1 MSLNIPFEPLS
12 TSMPNTCDTY
22 NVSRFKPPPKP
33 RAQIPNVIAQLMMP
47 YHADLLTR
55 LVNESIADIARVF
68 YDNKMPTELTL
79 LQTTMS
85 KASHNTR
92 LAVFFLLLNVNQH
105 LKSRIQ
111 QLEIEKNQ
119 RKLER
124 FLIDL
129 KRVLV
134 VQFFVNE
141 GVNVQAFVRQCE
153 ENWVLA

>member
-1 MSLNIPFEPLS
+1 MMGQANIFYRYFPEKVPS
-12 TSMPNTCDTY
+12 
-22 NVSRFKPPPKP
+22 VISRF
-33 RAQIPNVIAQLMMP
+33 QLEVRRLLEVLDSHLARHE
-47 YHADLLTR
+47 YLADDF
-55 LVNESIADIARVF
+55 SIADIANVF
-68 YDNKMPTELTL
+68 FDKKMPTELTL
-79 LQTTMS
+79 LQTTMN

-92 LAVFFLLLNVNQH
+92 LAIFFLLLNVNQH